1 MNGGFRQCRIP
12 SLGPKSDEGRQSE
25 RRNPSLGTTSAESTR
40 RPTGSRNDRLAL
52 NPLRSFQPSQRHW
65 NSRQNPRTVGARKHP
80 AVTGSGRVSD
90 LADERPR
97 ESRIRNSLGRAR
109 SDVPRHRVGQQHRSF
124 RGHRR
129 HAQRGNPLPWRG
141 DHDHVTNCSDHFDP
155 IVPLPYL
162 HITHTSHTSH
172 TRSHTHTHAAVSLS
186 RRIASRLIPN

>member
-12 SLGPKSDEGRQSE
+12 SPAPKSDEDRQSE

-40 RPTGSRNDRLAL
+40 RPTSSRNDRRAL
-52 NPLRSFQPSQRHW
+52 NPLWSLQPSQRNW
-65 NSRQNPRTVGARKHP
+65 NSRRSHRTVGARKHR
-80 AVTGSGRVSD
+80 AMSRSRRVSD

-162 HITHTSHTSH
+162 HITHTYTA
-172 TRSHTHTHAAVSLS
+172 TRTHTPPYRCLAGSQAG
-186 RRIASRLIPN
+186 